1 MAKHTPKQTHH
12 FCFSTWGAEHTTKR
26 TPETDLRIIPLRQTS
41 RFGNV
46 ILRHNHVQ
54 GSGKYIQA
62 APISLFFFLIAWGR
76 LGKFAPDFL
85 HFCVESSE
93 SRKVLG
99 VGQRQILLA
108 ATWITSN
115 DGSSLVGLRRR
126 PWFCMATVQ
135 CRPCTPKV
143 NRPPPTHWW
152 MFRLRLGPFSTNHA
166 VWLPLCTQL
175 ESSRWCKHAER
186 ERERCENASCPAATW
201 VPRSSKNCWHCYS
214 SLGNAEDVVPGDC
227 LQTSGN
233 CW

>member
-1 MAKHTPKQTHH
+1 MVECRGGPTVYVGTHPRGWTWSSYSTAMCRFVVFFVKAGKFDCGKTYPKTDPS
-12 FCFSTWGAEHTTKR
+12 FCFSTWGEKHTPKR

-76 LGKFAPDFL
+76 LSKFAPDFF

-126 PWFCMATVQ
+126 PWFCMAAVQ
-135 CRPCTPKV
+135 CRPCTREV
-143 NRPPPTHWW
+143 NRPP
-152 MFRLRLGPFSTNHA
+152 RLVNVST
-166 VWLPLCTQL
+166 TT
-175 ESSRWCKHAER
+175 R
-186 ERERCENASCPAATW
+186 
-201 VPRSSKNCWHCYS
+201 
-214 SLGNAEDVVPGDC
+214 
-227 LQTSGN
+227 
-233 CW
+233 

>member
-1 MAKHTPKQTHH
+1 MYKEVENTYRLHQFH
-12 FCFSTWGAEHTTKR
+12 C
-26 TPETDLRIIPLRQTS
+26 
-41 RFGNV
+41 
-46 ILRHNHVQ
+46 
-54 GSGKYIQA
+54 
-62 APISLFFFLIAWGR
+62 FFFLIAWGR

-143 NRPPPTHWW
+143 NRPP
-152 MFRLRLGPFSTNHA
+152 RLVNVSTTTRAIFNKPCCMVTPLHSTGEFQ
-166 VWLPLCTQL
+166 VVQTRGKGKGKVRKRELPSCNV
-175 ESSRWCKHAER
+175 SSQVIKELLA
-186 ERERCENASCPAATW
+186 
-201 VPRSSKNCWHCYS
+201 
-214 SLGNAEDVVPGDC
+214 L
-227 LQTSGN
+227 LQ
-233 CW
+233 